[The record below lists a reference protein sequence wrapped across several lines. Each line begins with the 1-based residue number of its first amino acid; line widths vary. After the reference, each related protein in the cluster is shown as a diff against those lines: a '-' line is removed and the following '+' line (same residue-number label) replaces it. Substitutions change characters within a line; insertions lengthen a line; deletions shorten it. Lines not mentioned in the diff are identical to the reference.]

1 MNGGGRQKQ
10 LLALLGL
17 LVLALVVRYGL
28 LSAQKP
34 AADPA
39 ARVRNLS
46 LETRA
51 GKVAT
56 LDLAALDS
64 PASSYSPGRDPWRF
78 YDPPQPPPTPPKPPS
93 KEELERLRL
102 AAEEAA
108 RQAALRAQAAAEEA
122 RRPKPPQVTFGY
134 LGSFGPTARR
144 IAVLSDGANI
154 WNAREGDIV
163 EGKFEVAKIGLESV
177 DIKFVGFPDTP
188 PLRLAVGK

>member
-1 MNGGGRQKQ
+1 VKGGRQKQ
-10 LLALLGL
+10 LLILLGL
-17 LVLALVVRYGL
+17 LVVALVVRYGV

-34 AADPA
+34 ANDPA

-46 LETRA
+46 VESRA

-56 LDLAALDS
+56 LELASLDA

-78 YDPPQPPPTPPKPPS
+78 FDPPPPPPPPPRQPS

-108 RQAALRAQAAAEEA
+108 RLAAARARVAAEEA

-134 LGSFGPTARR
+134 LGSFGPAARR